1 MSEMTYTPVTDTR
14 SLLRKV
20 IVIAIP
26 IMLQTLLFSSKGLID
41 VMMVGQV
48 SEYSVAALG
57 IATKILFV
65 ATIIISG
72 VCSAGGILIAQYWGA
87 KKTEQVRQT
96 TILSLLITVLVSVI
110 ILSVFVLYP
119 EKLSQLATT
128 DLSIRDLSRSYIA
141 IVGFALPLMAYTA
154 VMMSAL
160 RSIEQPKLS
169 LIFSTIGICC
179 NIILNAIFIFGL
191 SFIPALGIKGAA
203 LATVIS
209 CLLEV
214 ILIQSYLFIRSHPL
228 VFSFQ
233 DYKNAITKS
242 KIQQFIGLSLPTT
255 LNFLLWSGGLFA
267 YHAIM
272 GRVSNEGVTALAVIS
287 PIETISLSLLV
298 GVANASAVIIG
309 NQLGA
314 KQYDNVYHNAK
325 ILVIFAITLMVC
337 VACMLY
343 LFRGPLLSIFTTLS
357 VETHA
362 TSMSFMTVLCV
373 GIVLRSL
380 PTTLVVGVLRAGGDV
395 KFCLYQDLCT
405 QWLFGIPLTAF
416 AAFVLNWSIEFI
428 YACFFLE
435 TLFKWFACIY
445 RLQSYKWIKISVYEQ
460 DLSY

>member
-1 MSEMTYTPVTDTR
+1 
-14 SLLRKV
+14 
-20 IVIAIP
+20 
-26 IMLQTLLFSSKGLID
+26 
-41 VMMVGQV
+41 
-48 SEYSVAALG
+48 
-57 IATKILFV
+57 
-65 ATIIISG
+65 
-72 VCSAGGILIAQYWGA
+72 
-87 KKTEQVRQT
+87 
-96 TILSLLITVLVSVI
+96 
-110 ILSVFVLYP
+110 
-119 EKLSQLATT
+119 
-128 DLSIRDLSRSYIA
+128 
-141 IVGFALPLMAYTA
+141 
-154 VMMSAL
+154 
-160 RSIEQPKLS
+160 
-169 LIFSTIGICC
+169 
-179 NIILNAIFIFGL
+179 
-191 SFIPALGIKGAA
+191 
-203 LATVIS
+203 
-209 CLLEV
+209 
-214 ILIQSYLFIRSHPL
+214 
-228 VFSFQ
+228 
-233 DYKNAITKS
+233 
-242 KIQQFIGLSLPTT
+242 
-255 LNFLLWSGGLFA
+255 
-267 YHAIM
+267 M

-343 LFRGPLLSIFTTLS
+343 LFREPLLSIFTTLS

-362 TSMSFMTVLCV
+362 TSMSFMTVLCI

-445 RLQSYKWIKISVYEQ
+445 RLQSYKWIKN
-460 DLSY
+460 LSL